1 MFLKKRDHARIMAGL
16 RARSGAKNEEDSGYS
31 EEEEGELRIVEVEE
45 GDAVETCF
53 ICNRPGVY
61 GKSEEYEGE
70 VVRYCCQEHQ
80 DLHQGPNSVLSRHLY
95 LHMHSMS
102 YMCKIEN

>member
-1 MFLKKRDHARIMAGL
+1 MRVKI
-16 RARSGAKNEEDSGYS
+16 EEVDGSPEMDRGTT
-31 EEEEGELRIVEVEE
+31 GRIVEVEE

-80 DLHQGPNSVLSRHLY
+80 DLHQGTYSVLLRYFALAFGFMVF
-95 LHMHSMS
+95 LGTGLG
-102 YMCKIEN
+102 

>member
-1 MFLKKRDHARIMAGL
+1 MRVKIEEVDGL
-16 RARSGAKNEEDSGYS
+16 QESGTTG
-31 EEEEGELRIVEVEE
+31 RIVEVEE

-61 GKSEEYEGE
+61 GKSDEYEGE

-80 DLHQGPNSVLSRHLY
+80 DLHQGTDSVLLKYFICTCIRCHICARLKINSSSSR
-95 LHMHSMS
+95 
-102 YMCKIEN
+102 

>member
-1 MFLKKRDHARIMAGL
+1 MRVKIEEVDGL
-16 RARSGAKNEEDSGYS
+16 PERGTTG
-31 EEEEGELRIVEVEE
+31 RIVEVEE

-80 DLHQGPNSVLSRHLY
+80 DLHQGTYSVLSRHLY
-95 LHMHSMS
+95 LHLHSMS